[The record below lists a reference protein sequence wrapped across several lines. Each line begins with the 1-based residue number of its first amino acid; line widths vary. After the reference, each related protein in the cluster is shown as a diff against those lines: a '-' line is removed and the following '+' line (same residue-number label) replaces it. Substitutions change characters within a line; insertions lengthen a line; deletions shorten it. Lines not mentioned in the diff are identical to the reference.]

1 MERYELEL
9 KIKRAVEHATPD
21 VLEQILSRC
30 GEARDTVFLT
40 DEIRATPK
48 RKPRSHLFLAAA
60 AALVLVGGLMLFP
73 TGSGAVQAE
82 EAGTQATLKVQPILS
97 VALDAAVQLEVTPT
111 EEGSFSAS
119 SARLEVSTNNET
131 GYSLY
136 LATANGESTL
146 KSLNPATTA
155 KVQAVTGEVTATRF
169 GANTW
174 GYNLGQAAT
183 EETIYQAVPTTTGE
197 PQVTTTGPTIG
208 DGTVAADVYSLN
220 FGAKVDADLP
230 SGTYGNEVVVS
241 VVTNPEYVPTL
252 SRISNM
258 QDITPE
264 ICAKSAEN
272 ETARLMDKRDNK
284 LYWVTKLAD
293 GNCWMTQNLDYDIPA
308 GGLTSDDSDINNA
321 SGVWN
326 SSSAYAPQATSTD
339 IKVMGNKSDTG
350 TYSWDPG
357 MYVKT
362 TPTDWNKYCDNV
374 SGYDDPACVKAGWT
388 NVSTMTAMTEER
400 TDGVVTNGNTYDAH
414 YLVGNFYQWNAA
426 TAGSGGTITSGE
438 LNDFPAALETNLVSA
453 EDSICPKGWELPKFW
468 GNTSFINLFS
478 QYSSDDTSNIFTG
491 LTTET
496 MSGTINGGKIATSP
510 LYLQYSGDAGMDGVL
525 KGAGAV
531 GDFWSSTASSD
542 PSRAFGLSFLE
553 SEVYVLFDTF
563 RARGFSIRCL
573 APSV

>member
-1 MERYELEL
+1 
-9 KIKRAVEHATPD
+9 
-21 VLEQILSRC
+21 
-30 GEARDTVFLT
+30 
-40 DEIRATPK
+40 
-48 RKPRSHLFLAAA
+48 
-60 AALVLVGGLMLFP
+60 MLFP

-119 SARLEVSTNNET
+119 SAKLEVSTNNET

-136 LATANGESTL
+136 LATANGKSTL

-155 KVQAVTGEVTATRF
+155 EVQAVTGEVTATGF

-183 EETIYQAVPTTTGE
+183 EETIYQAVPTTTSE
-197 PQVTTTGPTIG
+197 PQVTTTGPTTG

-252 SRISNM
+252 SRIANM

-272 ETARLMDKRDNK
+272 ETARLMDTRDNK
-284 LYWVTKLAD
+284 LYWVTKLKD

-308 GGLTSDDSDINNA
+308 GGITGDQAAKTDLSDGRTWATGDP
-321 SGVWN
+321 
-326 SSSAYAPQATSTD
+326 SSSNPYPAQATTTENYHNPS
-339 IKVMGNKSDTG
+339 NTG

-362 TPTDWNKYCDNV
+362 TPTDWNKYCDDV
-374 SGYDDPACVKAGWT
+374 PGYGYPVCAEAGWT
-388 NVSTMTAMTEER
+388 DVSTMTAMTEER

-438 LNDFPAALETNLVSA
+438 IIDVPADLETNPVSA
-453 EDSICPKGWELPKFW
+453 EDSICPKGWELPKIW
-468 GNTSFINLFS
+468 GDTSFINLLS
-478 QYSSDDTSNIFTG
+478 QYSSDDTSSIFTG
-491 LTTET
+491 LTTGT
-496 MSGTINGGKIATSP
+496 MSGIINGGKIATAP
-510 LYLQYSGDAGMDGVL
+510 LYLQYSGYTNTDGALWYAGLGGL
-525 KGAGAV
+525 
-531 GDFWSSTASSD
+531 FWSSTAGSD
-542 PSRAFGLSFLE
+542 PSDAFTLNFGVSD
-553 SEVYVLFDTF
+553 VYAGVGN
-563 RARGFSIRCL
+563 ARYLGGSVRCL
-573 APSV
+573 APSA

>member
-1 MERYELEL
+1 
-9 KIKRAVEHATPD
+9 
-21 VLEQILSRC
+21 
-30 GEARDTVFLT
+30 
-40 DEIRATPK
+40 
-48 RKPRSHLFLAAA
+48 
-60 AALVLVGGLMLFP
+60 MLFP

-119 SARLEVSTNNET
+119 SAKLEVSTNNET

-197 PQVTTTGPTIG
+197 PQVTTTGPTTG

-252 SRISNM
+252 SRIANM

-272 ETARLMDKRDNK
+272 ETARLMDTRDNK
-284 LYWVTKLAD
+284 LYWVTKLKD

-308 GGLTSDDSDINNA
+308 SGLTSDDSDINNA
-321 SGVWN
+321 SGVW
-326 SSSAYAPQATSTD
+326 SSSSTYAPQATSTD
-339 IKVMGNKSDTG
+339 INVMRNTSDTG

-362 TPTDWNKYCDNV
+362 TPTDYNQYCSSV
-374 SGYDDPACVKAGWT
+374 SGYNDPSCTEAGWT
-388 NVSTMTAMTEER
+388 EVSSMTAMTEER
-400 TDGVVTNGNTYDAH
+400 TDGVVINGNTYDAH

-426 TAGSGGTITSGE
+426 TAGSGGTIVSGE
-438 LNDFPAALETNLVSA
+438 LNTPADLETNLVSA

-468 GNTSFINLFS
+468 GNTSFINLLS
-478 QYSSDDTSNIFTG
+478 RYSSDDNSNIFTG
-491 LTTET
+491 LDLTLET
-496 MSGTINGGKIATSP
+496 LFGAINDGRIATAP
-510 LYLQYSGDAGMDGVL
+510 LYLQYSGYTNTDGALWYAGLGGL
-525 KGAGAV
+525 
-531 GDFWSSTASSD
+531 FWSSTAGSD
-542 PSRAFGLSFLE
+542 PSDAFTLNFGVSD
-553 SEVYVLFDTF
+553 VYAGVGN
-563 RARGFSIRCL
+563 ARYLGGSVRCL
-573 APSV
+573 APSA

>member
-1 MERYELEL
+1 M
-9 KIKRAVEHATPD
+9 
-21 VLEQILSRC
+21 
-30 GEARDTVFLT
+30 
-40 DEIRATPK
+40 
-48 RKPRSHLFLAAA
+48 
-60 AALVLVGGLMLFP
+60 
-73 TGSGAVQAE
+73 QAE

-119 SARLEVSTNNET
+119 SAKLEVSTNNET

-155 KVQAVTGEVTATRF
+155 EVQAVAGEVTATGF

-197 PQVTTTGPTIG
+197 PQVTTTGPTAG
-208 DGTVAADVYSLN
+208 DGAVAADVYSLN

-252 SRISNM
+252 SQISNM
-258 QDITPE
+258 QDMTAE

-272 ETARLMDKRDNK
+272 ETARLMDTRDNK
-284 LYWVTKLAD
+284 LYWVTKLKD

-308 GGLTSDDSDINNA
+308 SGLTSDDSGINNA

-326 SSSAYAPQATSTD
+326 SSSTYAPQATSTD
-339 IKVMGNKSDTG
+339 INVMRDVSDTG

-362 TPTDWNKYCDNV
+362 TPTDWNEYCNNV
-374 SGYDDPACVKAGWT
+374 SGYDDPKCAEAGWT
-388 NVSTMTAMTEER
+388 DVSSMTAMTEER

-438 LNDFPAALETNLVSA
+438 LNTPADLETNLVSA
-453 EDSICPKGWELPKFW
+453 EDSICPKGWELPKVW
-468 GNTSFINLFS
+468 GDTSFINLLS
-478 QYSSDDTSNIFTG
+478 EYSSDDTSNIFTG
-491 LTTET
+491 LTTENV
-496 MSGTINGGKIATSP
+496 SGTINGGKIAIAP
-510 LYLQYSGDAGMDGVL
+510 LYLQYSGLSATDGTLRYAGLEGI
-525 KGAGAV
+525 
-531 GDFWSSTASSD
+531 FWSSTAYSG
-542 PSRAFGLSFLE
+542 PSYAFRLHFQQSV
-553 SEVYVLFDTF
+553 VYTRNIGGRYNGYSV
-563 RARGFSIRCL
+563 RCL
-573 APSV
+573 APSA